1 MRSIKVRPRQDPY
14 PDGRD
19 TGEVSVGDFWAA
31 IAPHPPQ
38 PVQKSASRAGRN
50 MPVAIVTAC
59 ALLSVVA
66 LSLAFNPIW
75 FTLLALIA
83 FSIGLWEATGAF
95 LAKDIHIPLTPMLV
109 GIVLVVVAT
118 YTGGIHGGFVLFSFT
133 SFIVAI
139 WRLFVPRPHAV
150 RAAITGVFVYSWIA
164 FSGVFAIAMSDLP
177 NGSWCIATLI
187 LLPAASDT
195 GGLALGIAAGKH
207 PIAPSISPKKSW
219 EGFAGS
225 VLFSALGSWLLIYLV
240 LDMSWL
246 WVVVFSIVTPVLAT
260 MGDFSESLL
269 KRELGIKDMGTIFP
283 GHGGMLDR
291 IDAMLFCAPFFYLL
305 YALAYGVTL

>member
-1 MRSIKVRPRQDPY
+1 MRSIKVRPRQNMHVNDHNA
-14 PDGRD
+14 DGIH
-19 TGEVSVGDFWAA
+19 VGDFWAA
-31 IAPHPPQ
+31 ITPHPPQ
-38 PVQKSASRAGRN
+38 PVQKSTSRAGRN
-50 MPVAIVTAC
+50 MPVAVVTAC
-59 ALLSVVA
+59 TLLGVVV
-66 LSLAFNPIW
+66 LSLAFNPVW
-75 FTLLALIA
+75 FVLLALIA

-95 LAKDIHIPLTPMLV
+95 LVKDIHIPLTPMLV
-109 GIVLVVVAT
+109 GIILVVAAT
-118 YTGGIHGGFVLFSFT
+118 YIGGIHEGFVLFSFT

-139 WRLFVPRPHAV
+139 WRLFSPHPDAA
-150 RAAITGVFVYSWIA
+150 RAAVIAVFVYAWIVFCGVFV
-164 FSGVFAIAMSDLP
+164 IAMSDLP

-195 GGLALGIAAGKH
+195 GGLALGIAIGKH

-219 EGFAGS
+219 EGFLGS
-225 VLFSALGSWLLIYLV
+225 VLLSALGSWMLV
-240 LDMSWL
+240 YFALGMSWR
-246 WVVVFSIVTPVLAT
+246 WVVIFSIVTPILAT

-305 YALAYGVTL
+305 YAVAYGVTL